1 MDNGQ
6 IIIHYPLSII
16 HSSLFWMEEYDK
28 IELRHE
34 DVQEILGTPPS
45 WIVRWGITVILLGVG
60 VLFWVGWV
68 VKYPDIIRA
77 QVQVTTETP
86 PVPVV
91 ARTTGYL
98 SKLAVKDGDFVSK
111 DTILVILQSTANYV
125 NVLELDE
132 RLHILD
138 SLSPSV
144 IDRFQ
149 PSVGL
154 NLGDIQPSY
163 SAFVQ
168 TLKEFQFKKEANF
181 SAKTVNQLDAQIRNL
196 ERQIQGE
203 KDKYVVAE
211 TSLKATKKRF
221 LEKQDLYTKSVISRN
236 ELEDASKDILKVNV
250 DIANI
255 KSEIDRLNG
264 SILQIKRGILDVQQ
278 TTQASSATN
287 YASLIEA
294 IYQVKTSINRWKQ
307 SYLLTA
313 PMSGKVSFFN
323 DYWAQNQNIKEGDN
337 VMAIVPTDGKG
348 IVGLVSIPL
357 SISGKVLE
365 NQRVVMKF
373 DSYNYQDWGVV
384 SGVVGSKALVPNAQK
399 MLSVRVNL
407 TNGLVT
413 SYGKT
418 LTFDQQMLGSA
429 EIISE
434 DKRFVERVF
443 NKLISAFRNN

>member
-1 MDNGQ
+1 
-6 IIIHYPLSII
+6 
-16 HSSLFWMEEYDK
+16 MEEHDK

-125 NVLELDE
+125 DVLGLDE

-211 TSLKATKKRF
+211 TSLRAVKQRF
-221 LEKQDLYTKSVISRN
+221 TEKQKLYMQNVISRN

-323 DYWAQNQNIKEGDN
+323 DYWAQSQNIKEGDN

-348 IVGLVSIPL
+348 IVGLASVPL
-357 SISGKVLE
+357 AISGKVLE

-384 SGVVGSKALVPNAQK
+384 NGVVGSKALVPNGQK

-413 SYGKT
+413 SYGRT

>member
-1 MDNGQ
+1 
-6 IIIHYPLSII
+6 
-16 HSSLFWMEEYDK
+16 MEEYDK

-111 DTILVILQSTANYV
+111 DTILVILQSTANYID
-125 NVLELDE
+125 VLELDE

-138 SLSPSV
+138 SLTPAV

-211 TSLKATKKRF
+211 TNLRAVKQRF
-221 LEKQDLYTKSVISRN
+221 TEKQKLYMQSVISRN

-294 IYQVKTSINRWKQ
+294 VYQVKTSINRWKQ

-323 DYWAQNQNIKEGDN
+323 EYWAQNQNIKEGDN

-413 SYGKT
+413 SYGRT

>member
-1 MDNGQ
+1 
-6 IIIHYPLSII
+6 
-16 HSSLFWMEEYDK
+16 MEEYDK

-45 WIVRWGITVILLGVG
+45 WIVRWGITVILLGVC
-60 VLFWVGWV
+60 VLFWVSWV

-98 SKLAVKDGDFVSK
+98 SKLAVKDGDYVTK
-111 DTILVILQSTANYV
+111 DTILVILQSTANYSDV
-125 NVLELDE
+125 FELDKK
-132 RLHILD
+132 LHVLD
-138 SLSPSV
+138 SLTPSV

-181 SAKTVNQLDAQIRNL
+181 SAKTVNQLDAQIQNL
-196 ERQIQGE
+196 ERQIKGE
-203 KDKYVVAE
+203 KDKLEVANAN
-211 TSLKATKKRF
+211 LKAAKKRF
-221 LEKQDLYTKSVISRN
+221 MDKQAQYTHNDISRN
-236 ELEDASKDILKVNV
+236 ELEDTKKEEYKVE
-250 DIANI
+250 IEIKNI
-255 KSEIDRLNG
+255 KTTIDQLNG
-264 SILQIKRGILDVQQ
+264 SILQIKNGILNVQQ
-278 TTQASSATN
+278 TTQASTATN

-294 IYQVKTSINRWKQ
+294 VYQVKTSINRWKQ
-307 SYLLTA
+307 AYILTA

-337 VMAIVPTDGKG
+337 VMAIVPADGKG
-348 IVGLVSIPL
+348 IVGLLAVPMA
-357 SISGKVLE
+357 ISGKVLE

-373 DSYNYQDWGVV
+373 DSYNYQEYGVV
-384 SGVVGSKALVPNAQK
+384 NGTISSKALIPNGQK

-407 TNGLVT
+407 TNGLTT

-434 DKRFVERVF
+434 DKRFVERLF
-443 NKLISAFRNN
+443 NKLISAFKNN

>member
-1 MDNGQ
+1 
-6 IIIHYPLSII
+6 
-16 HSSLFWMEEYDK
+16 MEEHDK

-45 WIVRWGITVILLGVG
+45 WIVRWGITVILLGVC
-60 VLFWVGWV
+60 VLFWVSWV
-68 VKYPDIIRA
+68 VKYPDIIRV

-98 SKLAVKDGDFVSK
+98 SKLAVNDGDFVSK

-125 NVLELDE
+125 DVLEVDKQ
-132 RLHILD
+132 LHKLD
-138 SLSPSV
+138 SLTPSV
-144 IDRFQ
+144 IEAFQ

-154 NLGDIQPSY
+154 NLGDIQPSF

-196 ERQIQGE
+196 ESQIRGE
-203 KDKYVVAE
+203 KDKLTVAE
-211 TSLKATKKRF
+211 NNLKATRQRF
-221 LEKQDLYTKSVISRN
+221 AEKQKLYMQNVISRN
-236 ELEDASKDILKVNV
+236 ELEDAKKEEFKIDI
-250 DIANI
+250 DIKNI
-255 KSEIDRLNG
+255 KTSIDQLNG

-278 TTQASSATN
+278 TTQTSTATN

-294 IYQVKTSINRWKQ
+294 VYQVKTSINRWKQ

-348 IVGLVSIPL
+348 IVGLAAIPM

-373 DSYNYQDWGVV
+373 DSYNYQQHGVV
-384 SGVVGSKALVPNAQK
+384 AGLVGSKALVPNAQK
-399 MLSVRVNL
+399 MLSVRINL
-407 TNGLVT
+407 PNGLKT
-413 SYGKT
+413 SYGET

-434 DKRFVERVF
+434 DKRFVERLF

>member
-1 MDNGQ
+1 M
-6 IIIHYPLSII
+6 
-16 HSSLFWMEEYDK
+16 MEEHDK

-60 VLFWVGWV
+60 VLFWVSWV

-77 QVQVTTETP
+77 QVQITTETP

-98 SKLAVKDGDFVSK
+98 SKLAVKDGDYVSK
-111 DTILVILQSTANYV
+111 DTILVVLQSTANFSD
-125 NVLELDE
+125 VLEIDQK
-132 RLHILD
+132 LHLLD
-138 SLSPSV
+138 SLTPSV
-144 IDRFQ
+144 IEDFQ

-196 ERQIQGE
+196 ESQIRGE
-203 KDKYVVAE
+203 KDKLGVAE
-211 TSLKATKKRF
+211 TNLKAVKQRF
-221 LEKQDLYTKSVISRN
+221 AEKQKLYMQNVISRN

-250 DIANI
+250 DIASI
-255 KSEIDRLNG
+255 KTEIDRLNG

-294 IYQVKTSINRWKQ
+294 VYQVKTNINRWKQ
-307 SYLLTA
+307 TYLLTA

-348 IVGLVSIPL
+348 IVGLVSVPL
-357 SISGKVLE
+357 AISGKVLE
-365 NQRVVMKF
+365 GQRVVMKF
-373 DSYNYQDWGVV
+373 DSYNYQD
-384 SGVVGSKALVPNAQK
+384 SGVVHGIIGSKALVPNDKK

-407 TNGLVT
+407 PNGLVT

-434 DKRFVERVF
+434 DKRFVERLF

>member
-1 MDNGQ
+1 
-6 IIIHYPLSII
+6 
-16 HSSLFWMEEYDK
+16 MEEYDK

-45 WIVRWGITVILLGVG
+45 WIVRWGITVILLGVCI
-60 VLFWVGWV
+60 LFWVSWV

-98 SKLAVKDGDFVSK
+98 SKLAVKDGDFVTK
-111 DTILVILQSTANYV
+111 DTILVILQSSANYV
-125 NVLELDE
+125 DVLELDNK
-132 RLHILD
+132 LHVLD

-196 ERQIQGE
+196 ESQIRGE
-203 KDKYVVAE
+203 KDKLGVAE
-211 TSLKATKKRF
+211 TNLKATKKRF
-221 LEKQDLYTKSVISRN
+221 LEKQDLYMKNVISRN
-236 ELEDASKDILKVNV
+236 ELEDAKKEEFKV
-250 DIANI
+250 DIEIKNI
-255 KSEIDRLNG
+255 KSSIDQLNG

-307 SYLLTA
+307 SYILTA

-348 IVGLVSIPL
+348 IVGLMAVPL
-357 SISGKVLE
+357 AISGKVLE

-373 DSYNYQDWGVV
+373 DSYNYQD
-384 SGVVGSKALVPNAQK
+384 SGVVNGIVLSKALVPNDKK
-399 MLSVRVNL
+399 MLSVRVKL

-434 DKRFVERVF
+434 DKRFVERLF
-443 NKLISAFRNN
+443 NKLISAFKNN

>member
-1 MDNGQ
+1 
-6 IIIHYPLSII
+6 
-16 HSSLFWMEEYDK
+16 MEEYDK

-45 WIVRWGITVILLGVG
+45 WIVRWGITVILLGVCI
-60 VLFWVGWV
+60 LFWVSWV

-98 SKLAVKDGDFVSK
+98 SKLAVKDGDFVTK
-111 DTILVILQSTANYV
+111 DTILVILQSSANYV
-125 NVLELDE
+125 DVLDLDNK
-132 RLHILD
+132 LHVLD

-196 ERQIQGE
+196 ESQIRGE
-203 KDKYVVAE
+203 KDKLGVAE
-211 TSLKATKKRF
+211 TNLKATKKRF
-221 LEKQDLYTKSVISRN
+221 SEKQDLYMKSVISRN
-236 ELEDASKDILKVNV
+236 ELEDAKKEEFKIDIEIK
-250 DIANI
+250 NI
-255 KSEIDRLNG
+255 KSSIDQLNG

-307 SYLLTA
+307 SYILTA

-348 IVGLVSIPL
+348 IVGLMAVPL
-357 SISGKVLE
+357 AISGKVLE

-373 DSYNYQDWGVV
+373 DSYNYQD
-384 SGVVGSKALVPNAQK
+384 SGVVNGIVLSKALVPNDKK
-399 MLSVRVNL
+399 MLSVRVKL

-434 DKRFVERVF
+434 DKRFVERLF
-443 NKLISAFRNN
+443 NKLISAFKNN

>member
-1 MDNGQ
+1 
-6 IIIHYPLSII
+6 
-16 HSSLFWMEEYDK
+16 MEEHDK

-60 VLFWVGWV
+60 VLFWVSWV

-98 SKLAVKDGDFVSK
+98 SKLAVKDGDYVTK
-111 DTILVILQSTANYV
+111 DTTLVILQSTANYAH
-125 NVLELDE
+125 VLELDE
-132 RLHILD
+132 KLHILD
-138 SLSPSV
+138 SLTPSV

-196 ERQIQGE
+196 ESQIRGE
-203 KDKYVVAE
+203 KDKLTVAE
-211 TSLKATKKRF
+211 TNLRAVKQRF
-221 LEKQDLYTKSVISRN
+221 GEKQKLYMQNVISRN
-236 ELEDASKDILKVNV
+236 ELEDAKKEEFKAEV
-250 DIANI
+250 DIKEVKTNI
-255 KSEIDRLNG
+255 DKING
-264 SILQIKRGILDVQQ
+264 SILQIRRGILDVQQ

-294 IYQVKTSINRWKQ
+294 VYQVKTSINRWKQ

-357 SISGKVLE
+357 AISGKVLE

-384 SGVVGSKALVPNAQK
+384 NGVVGSKALVPNAQK
-399 MLSVRVNL
+399 MLSVRVTL

-434 DKRFVERVF
+434 DKRFVERLF
-443 NKLISAFRNN
+443 NKLIAAFRNN

>member
-1 MDNGQ
+1 
-6 IIIHYPLSII
+6 
-16 HSSLFWMEEYDK
+16 
-28 IELRHE
+28 
-34 DVQEILGTPPS
+34 
-45 WIVRWGITVILLGVG
+45 
-60 VLFWVGWV
+60 
-68 VKYPDIIRA
+68 
-77 QVQVTTETP
+77 
-86 PVPVV
+86 VV

-125 NVLELDE
+125 DVLELDL

-138 SLSPSV
+138 SLTPSV

-181 SAKTVNQLDAQIRNL
+181 SAKTVNQLDAQIRNM

-203 KDKYVVAE
+203 KDKHVVAE
-211 TSLKATKKRF
+211 TNLRAVKQRF
-221 LEKQDLYTKSVISRN
+221 AEKQKLYMQSVISRN
-236 ELEDASKDILKVNV
+236 ELEDASKDILRVNV

-255 KSEIDRLNG
+255 KSETDRING

-294 IYQVKTSINRWKQ
+294 VYQVKTSINRWKQ

-348 IVGLVSIPL
+348 IVGLVAVPL

-384 SGVVGSKALVPNAQK
+384 NGVVGSKALVPNGQK

-413 SYGKT
+413 SYGRT

>member
-1 MDNGQ
+1 
-6 IIIHYPLSII
+6 
-16 HSSLFWMEEYDK
+16 MEEYDK

-60 VLFWVGWV
+60 VLFWVSWV
-68 VKYPDIIRA
+68 VKYPDIIHA
-77 QVQVTTETP
+77 QVQITTETP

-98 SKLAVKDGDFVSK
+98 SKLAVKDGDYVSK
-111 DTILVILQSTANYV
+111 DTILVVLQSTASYTDV
-125 NVLELDE
+125 MDLDQK
-132 RLHILD
+132 LHVLD
-138 SLSPSV
+138 SLTPSV

-149 PSVGL
+149 ASVGM

-196 ERQIQGE
+196 DSQIRGE
-203 KDKYVVAE
+203 KSKLDVAF
-211 TSLKATKKRF
+211 TNLKAAKKRF
-221 LEKQDLYTKSVISRN
+221 MEKQDLYTHNDISRN
-236 ELEDASKDILKVNV
+236 ELEDAKKEEYKIEIDIK
-250 DIANI
+250 NI
-255 KSEIDRLNG
+255 KTNIDQLNG
-264 SILQIKRGILDVQQ
+264 SILQIKRGILDVEQ
-278 TTQASSATN
+278 TTQTSAATN

-307 SYLLTA
+307 TYILTA

-348 IVGLVSIPL
+348 IVGLVAVPMA
-357 SISGKVLE
+357 ISGKVLE

-373 DSYNYQDWGVV
+373 DSYNYQEYGVV
-384 SGVVGSKALVPNAQK
+384 NGIVASKALVPNPQK
-399 MLSVRVNL
+399 MLSVRINL
-407 TNGLVT
+407 TNGLIT
-413 SYGKT
+413 SYGKQ
-418 LTFDQQMLGSA
+418 LTFGQQMLGSA

-434 DKRFVERVF
+434 DKRFIERVF

>member
-1 MDNGQ
+1 
-6 IIIHYPLSII
+6 
-16 HSSLFWMEEYDK
+16 MEEHDK

-98 SKLAVKDGDFVSK
+98 SKLAVKDGDYVSK

-125 NVLELDE
+125 DVLQLDE
-132 RLHILD
+132 NLHMLD
-138 SLSPSV
+138 SLTPSV
-144 IDRFQ
+144 IEDFR

-196 ERQIQGE
+196 DSQIRGE
-203 KDKYVVAE
+203 KDKLGVAE
-211 TSLKATKKRF
+211 SNLRAVKQRF
-221 LEKQDLYTKSVISRN
+221 MEKQKLYMQNVISRN
-236 ELEDASKDILKVNV
+236 ELEDAKKEELKADVEIKNV
-250 DIANI
+250 KTA
-255 KSEIDRLNG
+255 IDQLNG

-287 YASLIEA
+287 YATLIEA

-307 SYLLTA
+307 AYLLTA

-348 IVGLVSIPL
+348 IVGLLAVPM

-384 SGVVGSKALVPNAQK
+384 NGVVASKALVPNAQK

-413 SYGKT
+413 SYGKN

-434 DKRFVERVF
+434 DKRFVERLF

>member
-1 MDNGQ
+1 
-6 IIIHYPLSII
+6 
-16 HSSLFWMEEYDK
+16 MEEHDK

-60 VLFWVGWV
+60 VLFWVSWV

-98 SKLAVKDGDFVSK
+98 SKLAVKDGDVVTK
-111 DTILVILQSTANYV
+111 DTILVILQSTANYLD
-125 NVLELDE
+125 VLELDE
-132 RLHILD
+132 KLHILD
-138 SLSPSV
+138 SLTPSV

-181 SAKTVNQLDAQIRNL
+181 SAKTVNQLDAQIRNF
-196 ERQIQGE
+196 ESQIRGE
-203 KDKYVVAE
+203 KGKLEIAAR
-211 TSLKATKKRF
+211 SLKATKQRF
-221 LEKQDLYTKSVISRN
+221 AERQKLYMQDVISRN
-236 ELEDASKDILKVNV
+236 ELEDTKIEGDK
-250 DIANI
+250 IATNIENI

-294 IYQVKTSINRWKQ
+294 VYQVKTSITRWKQ
-307 SYLLTA
+307 TYLLTA

-348 IVGLVSIPL
+348 IVGLVAVPL
-357 SISGKVLE
+357 AISGKVLE

-384 SGVVGSKALVPNAQK
+384 NGVIGSKALVPNAQK

-434 DKRFVERVF
+434 DKRFVERLF

>member
-1 MDNGQ
+1 
-6 IIIHYPLSII
+6 
-16 HSSLFWMEEYDK
+16 MEEYDK

-45 WIVRWGITVILLGVG
+45 WIVRWGITVILLGVA

-111 DTILVILQSTANYV
+111 DTILVVLQSTANYV
-125 NVLELDE
+125 HVLELDE

-138 SLSPSV
+138 SLTPSV

-211 TSLKATKKRF
+211 TNLRATKKRF
-221 LEKQDLYTKSVISRN
+221 SEKQDLYMKSVISRN

-294 IYQVKTSINRWKQ
+294 VYQVKTSINRWKQ

-348 IVGLVSIPL
+348 IVGLVSVPL

>member
-1 MDNGQ
+1 
-6 IIIHYPLSII
+6 
-16 HSSLFWMEEYDK
+16 MEEHEK
-28 IELRHE
+28 IELRHD

-45 WIVRWGITVILLGVG
+45 WIVRWGITVILLGVS
-60 VLFWVGWV
+60 VLLWVSWV
-68 VKYPDIIRA
+68 VKYPDIIRV
-77 QVQVTTETP
+77 QVQMTTETP

-98 SKLAVKDGDFVSK
+98 SKLAVKDGDVVSK
-111 DTILVILQSTANYV
+111 DTILVILQSTANYQH
-125 NVLELDE
+125 VLELDKK
-132 RLHILD
+132 LHILD
-138 SLSPSV
+138 SLTPSV
-144 IDRFQ
+144 INRFQ

-154 NLGDIQPSY
+154 DLGDIQPAY

-168 TLKEFQFKKEANF
+168 TLKEFQFTKEANF
-181 SAKTVNQLDAQIRNL
+181 SAQTVSQLEAQIRNL
-196 ERQIQGE
+196 ERQVGGE
-203 KDKYVVAE
+203 KDKLEVAN
-211 TSLKATKKRF
+211 TGLKAAKQRF
-221 LEKQDLYTKSVISRN
+221 AERQKLYMQNVISRN
-236 ELEDASKDILKVNV
+236 ELEDTKSEEYRSEVNIKNV
-250 DIANI
+250 

-264 SILQIKRGILDVQQ
+264 SILQIKRGILEVQQ

-294 IYQVKTSINRWKQ
+294 VYQVKASLNQWKQ
-307 SYLLTA
+307 TYLMTA

-337 VMAIVPTDGKG
+337 VMAIVPTDSRG
-348 IVGLVSIPL
+348 IVGLLAVPL
-357 SISGKVLE
+357 PISGKVLE

-384 SGVVGSKALVPNAQK
+384 HGVIGAKALVPNAEK

-407 TNGLVT
+407 KNGLKT

-434 DKRFVERVF
+434 DKRFVERLL
-443 NKLISAFRNN
+443 NKLLSTFRNN

>member
-1 MDNGQ
+1 
-6 IIIHYPLSII
+6 
-16 HSSLFWMEEYDK
+16 MEEHDK

-60 VLFWVGWV
+60 VLFWVSWV
-68 VKYPDIIRA
+68 VKYPDIIHA

-98 SKLAVKDGDFVSK
+98 SKLAVKDGDVVTK
-111 DTILVILQSTANYV
+111 DTILVVLQSTANYLD
-125 NVLELDE
+125 VLELDE
-132 RLHILD
+132 KLHILD
-138 SLSPSV
+138 SLTPSV

-181 SAKTVNQLDAQIRNL
+181 SAKTVNQLDAQIRNF
-196 ERQIQGE
+196 ESQIRGE
-203 KDKYVVAE
+203 KDKLEVAA
-211 TSLKATKKRF
+211 TSLKAAKLRF
-221 LEKQDLYTKSVISRN
+221 AERQKLYMQNVISRN
-236 ELEDASKDILKVNV
+236 ELEDTKSEEYKVEIN
-250 DIANI
+250 IKNI

-264 SILQIKRGILDVQQ
+264 SILQIKRGILDVEQ

-294 IYQVKTSINRWKQ
+294 VYQVKTSITRWKQ
-307 SYLLTA
+307 TYLMTA

-348 IVGLVSIPL
+348 IVGLVAVPL

-384 SGVVGSKALVPNAQK
+384 DGVIGSKALVPNAQK

-413 SYGKT
+413 SYGRT

-434 DKRFVERVF
+434 DKRFVERLF